1 MGPFRRLGRAVAA
14 ASSAA
19 LEIRFT
25 PDLQGL
31 PPLDSWPLLDR
42 FIAYNVDEAG
52 GKRLKAQMKARGQQ
66 RAWTSHASVSQL
78 RKPEWWQSEYGRPFS
93 GWSGRQA
100 KAANAAYD
108 AARDALDGAAD
119 IKAAQAAIT
128 AFAAHFNQ
136 MKGIETSERD
146 DIGEAVWQFSQ
157 RDSALRL
164 GVTEEQAQRWLD
176 AVRDY

>member
-1 MGPFRRLGRAVAA
+1 MPRS
-14 ASSAA
+14 ASCAS
-19 LEIRFT
+19 R
-25 PDLQGL
+25 
-31 PPLDSWPLLDR
+31 
-42 FIAYNVDEAG
+42 NG
-52 GKRLKAQMKARGQQ
+52 GK
-66 RAWTSHASVSQL
+66 ASTGG
-78 RKPEWWQSEYGRPFS
+78 PS